1 MFGERIVKPDR
12 HRRGTTSIAARR
24 VRRRRALALA
34 AVCAALIFV
43 LAVLWLLPLE
53 LPAGPLGLTK
63 LRIRYGLFGW
73 HIIDT
78 GGVERPPSRP
88 WPWSLG
94 WARSTRGWSLLA
106 TVTASA
112 LAVLM
117 AVWSAQR
124 LDRRL
129 APRTHCRNC
138 GQRLRGGFG
147 DSPVCPE
154 CGELPYARW

>member
-1 MFGERIVKPDR
+1 MQEDR
-12 HRRGTTSIAARR
+12 QRPSTTATAARR
-24 VRRRRALALA
+24 LRRRRLLAL
-34 AVCAALIFV
+34 VGVGVALVFV

-53 LPAGPLGLTK
+53 LPAGPMGLTK

-78 GGVERPPSRP
+78 GSIDRPPSRP
-88 WPWSLG
+88 WPWSAG
-94 WARSTRGWSLLA
+94 WARSVRWPALLG
-106 TVTASA
+106 TVVSTAAVVGAA
-112 LAVLM
+112 LWA
-117 AVWSAQR
+117 AHR

-154 CGELPYARW
+154 CGELPYARR